1 VGVVKVVIQTRE
13 EGVPQFSIANAS
25 SNRLMAEPTRGAN
38 AIPHAALEYDLYRSV
53 TGTSSG
59 SRPAPESKA
68 GKEPDNSTD
77 SDAWSDAEDGEESEG
92 PRVGQKYQ
100 AAIPTLRSCAGA

>member
-1 VGVVKVVIQTRE
+1 MGVVKVVITR

-38 AIPHAALEYDLYRSV
+38 AVPHAALEYDLYRSV

-68 GKEPDNSTD
+68 GKELDTD

-92 PRVGQKYQ
+92 PRVGRKYQ
-100 AAIPTLRSCAGA
+100 AAIPALRSCAGA